1 MVRLA
6 TSSPKGGMKC
16 RGPLVGDLAGG
27 LRDRFS
33 LGAAGGHE
41 GIIEQG
47 VAGSSSRGMLA
58 QAWSSKAM
66 D

>member
-1 MVRLA
+1 M
-6 TSSPKGGMKC
+6 
-16 RGPLVGDLAGG
+16 GDLAGG